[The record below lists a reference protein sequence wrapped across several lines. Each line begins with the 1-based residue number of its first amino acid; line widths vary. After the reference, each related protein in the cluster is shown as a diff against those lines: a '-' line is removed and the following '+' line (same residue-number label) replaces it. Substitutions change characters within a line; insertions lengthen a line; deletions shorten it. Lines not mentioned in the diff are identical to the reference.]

1 MGRRAVSPII
11 ATLLLVAITT
21 VGGSIVFY
29 SSLENLDISQISG
42 TIPIE
47 SISILGYDARD
58 ASQFKVHDGGNVL
71 EANSGGNGNG
81 MCEQHE
87 RMSFYF
93 KNEGNKEIHLAEL
106 RFGGTAYTYANTD
119 ALDSFGVESGI
130 PGGTYDV
137 WLSREGVNDVM
148 LTDNTAVIESG
159 DSATIV
165 FALDKDY
172 KIGRDTQLKL
182 TTTNGN
188 IFVSTIVIGTQIG

>member
-1 MGRRAVSPII
+1 MGRRGVSPII
-11 ATLLLVAITT
+11 ATLLLVAITI

-29 SSLENLDISQISG
+29 SSLENLAASQISG

-71 EANSGGNGNG
+71 EAYSGGNGNG

-93 KNEGNKEIHLAEL
+93 KNESNNEMHLAEL
-106 RFGGTAYTYANTD
+106 RFGGTIYTYANTD

-137 WLSREGVNDVM
+137 WLSRDGVNDVM
-148 LTDNTAVIESG
+148 LTDNTAVIEPG

-172 KIGRDTQLKL
+172 KLGRDTQLKL

-188 IFVSTIVIGTQIG
+188 IFVATIIIGIQVG

>member
-1 MGRRAVSPII
+1 MVRRGVSPII
-11 ATLLLVAITT
+11 ATLLLVAITI

-29 SSLENLDISQISG
+29 SSLENLATSQISG

-58 ASQFKVHDGGNVL
+58 APQFKVHDGGNVL

-81 MCEQHE
+81 MCEQDE

-93 KNEGNKEIHLAEL
+93 KNESNNEIHLAEL
-106 RFGGTAYTYANTD
+106 RFGGTIYTYANTD
-119 ALDSFGVESGI
+119 TLDSFGVESGI

-148 LTDNTAVIESG
+148 LTDSRAVIESG

-172 KIGRDTQLKL
+172 KLGRDTQLKL

-188 IFVSTIVIGTQIG
+188 HASADKYKK

>member
-1 MGRRAVSPII
+1 MGRRGVASII
-11 ATLLLVAITT
+11 VTLSLVAITIM
-21 VGGSIVFY
+21 GGSSVF
-29 SSLENLDISQISG
+29 SSSQGILDTSQFIE

-47 SISILGYDARD
+47 SITILGYDARD
-58 ASQFKVHDGGNVL
+58 APQFKVHDGGNVL

-93 KNEGNKEIHLAEL
+93 KNESNKEIHLAEL
-106 RFGGTAYTYANTD
+106 RFGGTVYTYANTD
-119 ALDSFGVESGI
+119 ALDSFDVESGI

-137 WLSREGVNDVM
+137 WLSRGGLGDIM
-148 LTDNTAVIESG
+148 LTDNTAVIGSG

-188 IFVSTIVIGTQIG
+188 IFVATIVIGTQIG

>member
-1 MGRRAVSPII
+1 MGRMAVSPVIG
-11 ATLLLVAITT
+11 TLLLVAITV
-21 VGGSIVFY
+21 VGGSFVFI
-29 SSLENLDISQISG
+29 SSQGTLDTSQFSG

-71 EANSGGNGNG
+71 EAYSGGNGNG

-93 KNEGNKEIHLAEL
+93 KNESNKEIHLAEL
-106 RFGGTAYTYANTD
+106 RFGGTVYTYANTD
-119 ALDSFGVESGI
+119 ALDSFGIESGI

-137 WLSREGVNDVM
+137 WLSREGVDDVM
-148 LTDNTAVIESG
+148 LTDDTAVIEPG

-188 IFVSTIVIGTQIG
+188 IFVATIVIGKQIG

>member
-1 MGRRAVSPII
+1 MGRRGVASII
-11 ATLLLVAITT
+11 VTLSLVAITIM
-21 VGGSIVFY
+21 GGSSVF
-29 SSLENLDISQISG
+29 SSSQGILDTSQFIE

-47 SISILGYDARD
+47 SITILGYDARD
-58 ASQFKVHDGGNVL
+58 APQFKVHDGGNVL

-93 KNEGNKEIHLAEL
+93 KNESNKEIHLAEL
-106 RFGGTAYTYANTD
+106 RFGGTIYTYANTD
-119 ALDSFGVESGI
+119 ALDSFGVDSGI

-148 LTDNTAVIESG
+148 LTDNTAVIEPG

-172 KIGRDTQLKL
+172 KMGRDTQLKL
-182 TTTNGN
+182 TTTSGN
-188 IFVSTIVIGTQIG
+188 IFVETIVIGKQIG